1 MLLTRGCP
9 KLAAL
14 AVALLPTGS
23 VAAFG
28 CRSLHYRASIRS
40 LSVLRGGSSSS
51 ATSYHQAL
59 HQVNLP
65 ESFEG
70 RREDVTAALL
80 AVLHASRVTRYLQ
93 PISSSDIQTLS
104 KKDASPVTIG
114 DFASQALALQV
125 LHNNFSN
132 RDMYIA
138 EEGSDAL
145 RKDKD
150 LLENVLEAVNHAQE
164 NALSRQDLLEA
175 IDYGQGIDEQK
186 DPSPD
191 MISQRIWCLDPID
204 GTKGFLRGRVKG
216 GQYCIALALIED
228 GEPVVSVLGC
238 PNLPLPNTEST
249 RTTPHGVWSENEAK
263 DAARSNSLF
272 SNSRGCLFVAVKG
285 GGCYEIPIHVLD
297 SLLTDGNST
306 NVKAVEWKRL
316 QVTANDG
323 STKATHDATFCLG
336 VERGFSDPKGTV
348 LKIAQMIHG
357 PDALTEDADGIPDIK
372 NSMRLDGQGKYGLL
386 ARGDAEYFLRL
397 PKDGYVDW
405 VWDVAAGFLC
415 LKEAGGTMSD
425 VYGNSIDFSEIGGV
439 ERRAKLPDHIKGIF
453 GSNGGIFHDEL
464 VTAYSKVE

>member
-9 KLAAL
+9 KLAAV

-23 VAAFG
+23 VAGFG
-28 CRSLHYRASIRS
+28 CRSLHYRASIRG
-40 LSVLRGGSSSS
+40 LSVLRGGSPSSS
-51 ATSYHQAL
+51 GYYRAL

-65 ESFEG
+65 ESFEE

-145 RKDKD
+145 RKDND
-150 LLENVLEAVNHAQE
+150 LLENVLEAVNNVQE

-175 IDYGQGIDEQK
+175 IDYGQGIDEQN

-249 RTTPHGVWSENEAK
+249 RTTPYGVWSENEAK
-263 DAARSNSLF
+263 DAEATNSLF
-272 SNSRGCLFVAVKG
+272 SNFRGCLFVAVKG

-297 SLLTDGNST
+297 SLLTDRKST

-323 STKATHDATFCLG
+323 SDKATHDATFCLG

-348 LKIAQMIHG
+348 LMIAQLIHG
-357 PDALTEDADGIPDIK
+357 QDALP
-372 NSMRLDGQGKYGLL
+372 N
-386 ARGDAEYFLRL
+386 
-397 PKDGYVDW
+397 
-405 VWDVAAGFLC
+405 
-415 LKEAGGTMSD
+415 
-425 VYGNSIDFSEIGGV
+425 
-439 ERRAKLPDHIKGIF
+439 
-453 GSNGGIFHDEL
+453 
-464 VTAYSKVE
+464 

>member
-1 MLLTRGCP
+1 MLLTRGSP
-9 KLAAL
+9 KLAAV

-23 VAAFG
+23 VAGFG
-28 CRSLHYRASIRS
+28 CRSLHYRAPIRS

-51 ATSYHQAL
+51 SSYYQAL
-59 HQVNLP
+59 HQLNLP
-65 ESFEG
+65 ETFEE

-145 RKDKD
+145 RKDND
-150 LLENVLEAVNHAQE
+150 LLENVLEAVNHVQE

-175 IDYGQGIDEQK
+175 IDYGQGIDEQE
-186 DPSPD
+186 DPSPG

-249 RTTPHGVWSENEAK
+249 RTTPYGVWSENEAK
-263 DAARSNSLF
+263 DAAASNSLF

-297 SLLTDGNST
+297 SLLTDRNST
-306 NVKAVEWKRL
+306 NKEYVEWKRL

-336 VERGFSDPKGTV
+336 VERGFSDPKGIV
-348 LKIAQMIHG
+348 LKIAQTIHG
-357 PDALTEDADGIPDIK
+357 PDALTEDTDGIPDIRK
-372 NSMRLDGQGKYGLL
+372 SMRLDGQGKYGLL

-425 VYGNSIDFSEIGGV
+425 VYGNSIDFSDIGGE

-453 GSNGGIFHDEL
+453 GSNGGIFHDML
-464 VTAYSKVE
+464 VKAYSKVE